1 MTTIDKERVLKVSD
15 RCDRCNAQARVLV
28 RGIRG
33 ELSFCSHHFN
43 KHEKELISWSYEIV
57 DERTFIV

>member
-1 MTTIDKERVLKVSD
+1 MTTIEKKQVLKVSD

-28 RGIRG
+28 KGLAG
-33 ELSFCSHHFN
+33 ELYFCSHHFHKYEEN
-43 KHEKELISWSYEIV
+43 LTKWAYEIV